1 MAPACLLG
9 VCSLL
14 CAWSVVTG
22 HPCRLDHQVGGPRG
36 LRRGQQRGA
45 GRGTPLPVLPAQPVV
60 VAPCACGAAGPGRQ
74 LLLCTAAEMTS
85 HGNPR
90 EQAELTGRCA
100 VPVASSHRGGSP
112 APGSWLPRSQPC
124 STPAPILGPNASR
137 CPAHSREHGRAG
149 KALSKPWHFGLW
161 GSLGCSHNAAA
172 HKGCMASSSEAHP
185 RGAPSP
191 SLPSPVHGD
200 AVTEARVRATMGSGS
215 PSAWRGAGN
224 ITNPSHRDK
233 RHGCSSAAPGR
244 SWEEAGKVAV
254 TGGWHRA
261 VLSTELSETPSKG
274 LHCFLQPPR
283 AQPCL
288 SVRQDLCSAPVARPH
303 YNPVLGSPGLKVHI
317 CSSGER
323 GRQGLVGDSGEQED
337 ERRGDQAGGKETER
351 LASWKAARP
360 RNLGLQ
366 TAASFQHGISA
377 RGAQTWHGAGARA
390 CPTKLKLLTCSLAAS
405 VWAASPLPHKAQ
417 AGITCAGDRSPK
429 PE

>member
-22 HPCRLDHQVGGPRG
+22 HPCSLDHQVGGPRG
-36 LRRGQQRGA
+36 LRRRQQWGA
-45 GRGTPLPVLPAQPVV
+45 GRGTALPVLLAQPGV
-60 VAPCACGAAGPGRQ
+60 VAPRACGAAGPGRQ
-74 LLLCTAAEMTS
+74 LLLCTAAETTS

-137 CPAHSREHGRAG
+137 CPAHSPEHGRAG

-233 RHGCSSAAPGR
+233 RRGRSSAAQGR
-244 SWEEAGKVAV
+244 SWEEAGKADG
-254 TGGWHRA
+254 TGQSYP
-261 VLSTELSETPSKG
+261 LSSQKRPQKVCTVFSSLPEPS
-274 LHCFLQPPR
+274 
-283 AQPCL
+283 
-288 SVRQDLCSAPVARPH
+288 PV
-303 YNPVLGSPGLKVHI
+303 
-317 CSSGER
+317 
-323 GRQGLVGDSGEQED
+323 
-337 ERRGDQAGGKETER
+337 
-351 LASWKAARP
+351 
-360 RNLGLQ
+360 
-366 TAASFQHGISA
+366 
-377 RGAQTWHGAGARA
+377 
-390 CPTKLKLLTCSLAAS
+390 
-405 VWAASPLPHKAQ
+405 
-417 AGITCAGDRSPK
+417 
-429 PE
+429 